1 MAVLWWTKGV
11 HRLIQFFRLLY
22 SLCFTS
28 LVLAREKSWV
38 GAQAEGA
45 LPRQLIEGGEP
56 NQWRF
61 FNGVAVTLLEQRSGV
76 VAAMKGMR
84 EDD

>member
-1 MAVLWWTKGV
+1 M
-11 HRLIQFFRLLY
+11 
-22 SLCFTS
+22 
-28 LVLAREKSWV
+28 AREKSWA

-45 LPRQLIEGGEP
+45 LPRQLIEGGGP